1 MARGSALIGCR
12 AREFP
17 PKYGCTV
24 NAVSPGST
32 KTRALDEA
40 LADQPGAIQAMCDMT
55 PVENRLG
62 QPEEIAYAVGFLCE
76 ERARWVNGEHMIVSG
91 GMFID

>member
-1 MARGSALIGCR
+1 MLIRCR
-12 AREFP
+12 AQEFP

-24 NAVSPGST
+24 NAVSPGAT
-32 KTRALDEA
+32 DTRALSDA
-40 LADQPGAIQAMCDMT
+40 LEDMPGAMQAMCDQT
-55 PVENRLG
+55 PGGNRLG

-91 GMFID
+91 GWFID